1 MLIRKTASCGSS
13 DSRQAKSRQTHK
25 TGITAPR
32 QHLVC
37 SSPSTRPTHR
47 QRRVHETQPITPRSP
62 TRHVFDHLAPGH
74 HVRGGVPPILVEHG
88 HDHLG
93 LFGRE
98 ERVLVREV
106 DDEEDGEDT
115 EGDGEGACASPK
127 PSYENGGDN
136 DLSRIANSRSAT
148 CPSISTCIALKTG
161 DSPSTKKIHLHV

>member
-1 MLIRKTASCGSS
+1 M
-13 DSRQAKSRQTHK
+13 
-25 TGITAPR
+25 
-32 QHLVC
+32 
-37 SSPSTRPTHR
+37 
-47 QRRVHETQPITPRSP
+47 
-62 TRHVFDHLAPGH
+62 FDHLAPGH

-127 PSYENGGDN
+127 PSYENGGDD